1 MEVAA
6 SGLVLQRW
14 LVQAYSS
21 RGPAP
26 TEVTGFSQFAPT
38 DISVSNLP
46 GFFFFFLIK
55 KLASDS
61 LEKRPNVGNR
71 VN

>member
-1 MEVAA
+1 MEAAA

-14 LVQAYSS
+14 LVRAYS
-21 RGPAP
+21 RGGPAH

-38 DISVSNLP
+38 EVSVSNLP
-46 GFFFFFLIK
+46 GFFFLIK

-61 LEKRPNVGNR
+61 LEKRLNVGNQA
-71 VN
+71 N